1 MMWQVLRSGVQKLVA
16 QVFGSQLRHNMSSG
30 VIRAVVNAAVLF
42 ASYPLYLYFLGYEKY
57 GVWLVLATVLSLAYM
72 GDFGITPAVIK
83 LVSEEYGRGNNKGI
97 QSYVS
102 MSLLVLSIS
111 GGVVLLVILC
121 YKAQIISAFRLTGD
135 NALVASWLLPYI
147 GLLSVYVFLAKVLN
161 ATLMGLNRM
170 DLANYIQLLGR
181 IVAITVAVGLLYT
194 GRGIESLL
202 IGNALSYAV
211 IHIVSTFFIRR
222 IVRLHYFRISNWDG
236 KRFVRLFRFGGGA
249 LGGFLIMLLIEPFNK
264 LMLSRYA
271 GVSTIPV
278 FEIAYKGAFQFR
290 SLIESGL
297 KAIMPEMSRLSGTGT
312 AQAWE
317 RIKKINRRVFK
328 LVFLGGL
335 PVYLTFFV
343 GAEFILSIWLKDRYV
358 AAIPPAFRIMLM
370 GSFVSLLG
378 VPAYY
383 TLMGLGKVGHTFAS
397 FCVLAV
403 TSVLILVM
411 KVLVSSTLEVST
423 TALAFAAGATLSTAY
438 LFWQKRLVVKRMQ
451 L

>member
-211 IHIVSTFFIRR
+211 IHIVSTF
-222 IVRLHYFRISNWDG
+222 
-236 KRFVRLFRFGGGA
+236 
-249 LGGFLIMLLIEPFNK
+249 
-264 LMLSRYA
+264 LSE
-271 GVSTIPV
+271 G
-278 FEIAYKGAFQFR
+278 
-290 SLIESGL
+290 
-297 KAIMPEMSRLSGTGT
+297 
-312 AQAWE
+312 
-317 RIKKINRRVFK
+317 
-328 LVFLGGL
+328 
-335 PVYLTFFV
+335 
-343 GAEFILSIWLKDRYV
+343 
-358 AAIPPAFRIMLM
+358 
-370 GSFVSLLG
+370 
-378 VPAYY
+378 
-383 TLMGLGKVGHTFAS
+383 
-397 FCVLAV
+397 
-403 TSVLILVM
+403 
-411 KVLVSSTLEVST
+411 
-423 TALAFAAGATLSTAY
+423 
-438 LFWQKRLVVKRMQ
+438 
-451 L
+451 